1 MHLDF
6 PFSNS
11 LRYLYAMRARI
22 KLRHFP
28 GTIGKTAQVK
38 LVETDK
44 AYKKE
49 HVKLA
54 NRRQRHDKSCYRN
67 EQRDI

>member
-1 MHLDF
+1 
-6 PFSNS
+6 
-11 LRYLYAMRARI
+11 MRARI